1 MAKIGRPGLPS
12 EKRQQVWEM
21 WRAGSSLSEISR
33 TLGSPPGSIY
43 SILLPYGGFYQPAQR
58 RRPGTLSVAER
69 EEISRGLARGESF
82 RAIARRLGRA
92 PSTISREVT
101 KNKGVRRYR
110 AVDADDRAWR
120 RARRPKPCKLVL
132 HPALRDYVAAR
143 LWEDWSPEQIAATL
157 RRLPIE
163 CGSRVSAETIYK
175 SLFIQSRGVLP
186 KELQKHLRSGRPMR
200 RNVHNSVTGQWR
212 SQIKDAVPISRRPA
226 EAAGR
231 DVAGHWEGDLL
242 LGRGVSQIATVVER
256 STRYT
261 VLVHVEGRDMASVTA
276 GLSRELTRLPQQL
289 RKTLTW
295 DRGMELAD
303 HKSVTTNTGLAVF
316 FADPRSPWQ
325 RGTNEN
331 TNRLL
336 RQYFP
341 KGVSM
346 ARLTQDDLDAVA
358 LRLNT
363 RPRKILGYRSPAE
376 CLQTVLGQPG

>member
-1 MAKIGRPGLPS
+1 M
-12 EKRQQVWEM
+12 
-21 WRAGSSLSEISR
+21 
-33 TLGSPPGSIY
+33 
-43 SILLPYGGFYQPAQR
+43 
-58 RRPGTLSVAER
+58 
-69 EEISRGLARGESF
+69 
-82 RAIARRLGRA
+82 AIADQGR
-92 PSTISREVT
+92 S
-101 KNKGVRRYR
+101 
-110 AVDADDRAWR
+110 AD
-120 RARRPKPCKLVL
+120 L
-132 HPALRDYVAAR
+132 AA
-143 LWEDWSPEQIAATL
+143 
-157 RRLPIE
+157 
-163 CGSRVSAETIYK
+163 
-175 SLFIQSRGVLP
+175 
-186 KELQKHLRSGRPMR
+186 
-200 RNVHNSVTGQWR
+200 
-212 SQIKDAVPISRRPA
+212 PA
-226 EAAGR
+226 EATGR

-276 GLSRELTRLPQQL
+276 GLSRELTRLPRQL

-303 HKSVTTNTGLAVF
+303 HKNVTTNTGLAVF

-363 RPRKILGYRSPAE
+363 RPRKILGYRTPAE
-376 CLQTVLGQPG
+376 CLQEVLGEAR